1 MSGLEEMQDTMDVKA
16 LSIDNVQSLGGHD
29 IEESGD
35 DQILTSTDDLSVGQE
50 LKEETGKCFL
60 TVHN

>member
-1 MSGLEEMQDTMDVKA
+1 MSGLEEMQDTMEVKA
-16 LSIDNVQSLGGHD
+16 LSIGGHD

-50 LKEETGKCFL
+50 LKEETGKCSL